1 MRKARYFLFATL
13 IISLLAFVPAAVA
26 QITSGTITG
35 VVTDTSGAAVAGAN
49 VTITST
55 QTGAVRT
62 ATTNAEGSFSF
73 PELSPGIYNI
83 SVAKQGFK
91 KVEQK
96 GVEAH
101 VADLTNVTI
110 KMPVGGMVETVEVQA
125 SAVQVETQTGV
136 DHG

>member
-1 MRKARYFLFATL
+1 MRIARFSL
-13 IISLLAFVPAAVA
+13 IAAFVVFLLALVPSAVA

-35 VVTDTSGAAVAGAN
+35 VVTDTSGAVVAGAN

-55 QTGAVRT
+55 QTGGVRT
-62 ATTNAEGSFSF
+62 STTSAEGSFSF

-83 SVAKQGFK
+83 TVTKQGFK

-110 KMPVGGMVETVEVQA
+110 KMPVG
-125 SAVQVETQTGV
+125 
-136 DHG
+136 